1 MLFIGIYFISKW
13 YILPIK
19 TLVISQYIYFLCILR
34 DCHDIQYYIQNIHL
48 NFHFCYCHY
57 NSHIRYNIPGD
68 NWIIPDTYHLFNT
81 AKYDTTF
88 SLSDI
93 YSQHKTSVLFLFIN
107 KVLYSIG
114 LYSFCI
120 ANTAMII
127 YAFFKHHEDRRF
139 CFVFLVLSPLFFIN
153 IPLPSKDIMVTFLFA
168 YGYMQ
173 FTLRQA
179 WQKQSCC
186 L

>member
-1 MLFIGIYFISKW
+1 MTYNTIFKIYISIFIS
-13 YILPIK
+13 
-19 TLVISQYIYFLCILR
+19 VIVTIIAISGITFL
-34 DCHDIQYYIQNIHL
+34 
-48 NFHFCYCHY
+48 
-57 NSHIRYNIPGD
+57 GD

-127 YAFFKHHEDRRF
+127 YAF
-139 CFVFLVLSPLFFIN
+139 
-153 IPLPSKDIMVTFLFA
+153 
-168 YGYMQ
+168 
-173 FTLRQA
+173 
-179 WQKQSCC
+179 
-186 L
+186 